1 MFDISS
7 IGANVRHFRRLA
19 GLTQSALAERLNVSF
34 QAISGWENSVTV
46 PDIDNLCRLAA
57 VFGVSTDR
65 LLSAAVSGD
74 ERVMIAVDGGGT
86 KSEFVLFTSD
96 GRILKC
102 FKLEGTNAVVYGL
115 DTVVRT
121 LASGIDACLA
131 ERADVAGIFI
141 GTAGPRLA
149 EIEKQVSARYPG
161 VPVFLASDAVN
172 ALMSAEA
179 DAAVIAGTG
188 SIVITKNDDGVRII
202 GGWGYRVGDPG
213 SAYNFGREAVRIAYS
228 HEDGVLCDELVY
240 RLVLERLDI
249 TRLRGYTFGDK
260 SASFIAGLSRIIF
273 DAYALGSA
281 EAARVI
287 DLEMEN
293 LSDLIR
299 AACPV
304 GRVVMC
310 GGVMENCN
318 EVLFP
323 ILEAHLG
330 GSVELI
336 LPELPPIYGAAV
348 ECCNRLGV
356 SRSDDFC
363 NNFSFDYE
371 ENR

>member
-34 QAISGWENSVTV
+34 QAVSSWENSATV
-46 PDIDNLCRLAA
+46 PDVDNLCRLAA

-86 KSEFVLFTSD
+86 KSEFALFTSG
-96 GRILKC
+96 GRILKT
-102 FKLEGTNAVVYGL
+102 FRLEGTNVAVYGL
-115 DTVVRT
+115 EAVLRT
-121 LASGIDACLA
+121 LSSGIDACLA

-149 EIEKQVSARYPG
+149 EIEKQITSRYPG

-188 SIVITKNDDGVRII
+188 SIVITKNEGGVRII

-213 SAYNFGREAVRIAYS
+213 SAYNFGREAVHIAFS
-228 HEDGVLCDELVY
+228 HEDGVLCDELIY

-249 TRLRGYTFGDK
+249 TRLRTYTFGDK
-260 SASFIAGLSRIIF
+260 PASFIAGLSRIIF
-273 DAYALGSA
+273 DAYALGSL
-281 EAARVI
+281 EAARVLDREMA
-287 DLEMEN
+287 DL
-293 LSDLIR
+293 SALIR
-299 AACPV
+299 AACPK

-318 EVLFP
+318 GVLFP
-323 ILEAHLG
+323 ILKGHLG
-330 GSVELI
+330 DSVELI
-336 LPELPPIYGAAV
+336 LPKLPPIYGAAV
-348 ECCNRLGV
+348 ECCNRLGIP
-356 SRSDDFC
+356 RSDDFC
-363 NNFSFDYE
+363 NNFSLDYE
-371 ENR
+371 ENK